1 MAKDED
7 CTSPPPDGEDLRR
20 AAEAL
25 DAADLHGLA
34 WAWLGH
40 LSRNLRTE
48 DSTRA
53 AAWARIAERLGA
65 GAQDN
70 ETALMQMA
78 VYGGA
83 IHGVPPR
90 TAEQWE
96 FAASVMD
103 PQTVEEMRAWA
114 ALDPGEPGGADLAED
129 VSSGQSP

>member
-25 DAADLHGLA
+25 DAADLRGLA

-53 AAWARIAERLGA
+53 AAWARIAERFGPGA
-65 GAQDN
+65 PDT
-70 ETALMQMA
+70 ESALMQLA

-83 IHGVPPR
+83 IHGVPPQ
-90 TAEQWE
+90 TPAQWE

-114 ALDPGEPGGADLAED
+114 ALDPGDPGGADLAED